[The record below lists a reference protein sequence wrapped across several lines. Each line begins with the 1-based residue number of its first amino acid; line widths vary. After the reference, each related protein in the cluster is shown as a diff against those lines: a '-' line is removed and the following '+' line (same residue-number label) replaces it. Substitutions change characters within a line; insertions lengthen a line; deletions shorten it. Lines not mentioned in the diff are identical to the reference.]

1 MLSNFFVHRMPKKH
15 VTLPFDTTQLLQN
28 QAGID
33 QKSLKFC
40 YDRLHSLL
48 LTLEVTNTDEFM
60 HIQTICDFATLVG
73 TYTRGF
79 TIIIEPYDER
89 MPNIPDPVLQVSS
102 VPSLVE
108 PVIMLSF
115 SVTIDHFGL
124 GACFFVRCQLCCE
137 TVFC

>member
-1 MLSNFFVHRMPKKH
+1 MFESAHVVFIWLSC
-15 VTLPFDTTQLLQN
+15 FDVIRSLQN

-60 HIQTICDFATLVG
+60 HIQTVCDFATLVG

-89 MPNIPDPVLQVSS
+89 MPNIPDPVLQVRSYLQIVVFFSS
-102 VPSLVE
+102 LF
-108 PVIMLSF
+108 L
-115 SVTIDHFGL
+115 
-124 GACFFVRCQLCCE
+124 
-137 TVFC
+137 

>member
-1 MLSNFFVHRMPKKH
+1 MILII
-15 VTLPFDTTQLLQN
+15 DIIQLMQN

-60 HIQTICDFATLVG
+60 YIQTVCDFATLVG

-89 MPNIPDPVLQVSS
+89 MPNIPDPVLQVGSS
-102 VPSLVE
+102 S
-108 PVIMLSF
+108 SF
-115 SVTIDHFGL
+115 
-124 GACFFVRCQLCCE
+124 
-137 TVFC
+137 

>member
-1 MLSNFFVHRMPKKH
+1 MIVLSKRLGVLTAPSCLKVLILFSYGAIV
-15 VTLPFDTTQLLQN
+15 FDVIRSLQN

-60 HIQTICDFATLVG
+60 HIQTVCDFATLVG

-89 MPNIPDPVLQVSS
+89 MPNIPDPVLQVRSYIQIVVFSS
-102 VPSLVE
+102 L
-108 PVIMLSF
+108 
-115 SVTIDHFGL
+115 
-124 GACFFVRCQLCCE
+124 
-137 TVFC
+137 